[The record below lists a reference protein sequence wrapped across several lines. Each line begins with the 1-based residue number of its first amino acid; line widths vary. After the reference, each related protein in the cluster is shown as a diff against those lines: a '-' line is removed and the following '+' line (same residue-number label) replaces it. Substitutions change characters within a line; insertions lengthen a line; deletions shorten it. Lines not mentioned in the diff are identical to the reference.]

1 METLIKESAPT
12 TTAAVRN
19 GTAPTTNP
27 DLFAFSSAMLVV
39 FAMVAVMAVVGAL
52 VGSAVIISA
61 AAVIGTA
68 ACFVGVYSGA
78 NLLNR

>member
-39 FAMVAVMAVVGAL
+39 MAVVGAL

-61 AAVIGTA
+61 AAVIGTV

>member
-27 DLFAFSSAMLVV
+27 DLFDL
-39 FAMVAVMAVVGAL
+39 
-52 VGSAVIISA
+52 
-61 AAVIGTA
+61 
-68 ACFVGVYSGA
+68 
-78 NLLNR
+78 

>member
-1 METLIKESAPT
+1 MDTLIKESTPT

-19 GTAPTTNP
+19 STAPTTDP
-27 DLFAFSSAMLVV
+27 DLFTFSSAMLVV

-61 AAVIGTA
+61 AAVIGTV